1 MSVEQLLQMLREAQ
15 MDDAAIKQLLT
26 EAIASL
32 EGPAEDAPAAQDE
45 AAEKAEAGEMLGV
58 SL

>member
-32 EGPAEDAPAAQDE
+32 EGPAENAPAAQDE
-45 AAEKAEAGEMLGV
+45 EAEKAEAGEMLGV